1 MESDS
6 DDARPA
12 KTDTPGTQPGG
23 KLRVERDQAVDW
35 PQLVRRCEEL
45 QLGARELELDHSLDE
60 ELAAIAASKQQS
72 RYKQKRRNK
81 LRKQVLRA
89 IAHAET
95 ALIEQAIASAGPAQ
109 CASAA
114 AAQSSEPMEAVTG
127 SIYEEGSAAGPS
139 GHPSAARPGRRQT
152 PAGDRPAIGG
162 ATRGQTRHNNSK
174 LELSCCGA
182 ERARERHSY
191 SCTCTIRVHVHVPLV
206 Y

>member
-72 RYKQKRRNK
+72 RYKQKRSRN
-81 LRKQVLRA
+81 
-89 IAHAET
+89 
-95 ALIEQAIASAGPAQ
+95 
-109 CASAA
+109 AA
-114 AAQSSEPMEAVTG
+114 TSCGSRFCEPSPMLK
-127 SIYEEGSAAGPS
+127 
-139 GHPSAARPGRRQT
+139 RR
-152 PAGDRPAIGG
+152 
-162 ATRGQTRHNNSK
+162 
-174 LELSCCGA
+174 
-182 ERARERHSY
+182 
-191 SCTCTIRVHVHVPLV
+191 
-206 Y
+206 